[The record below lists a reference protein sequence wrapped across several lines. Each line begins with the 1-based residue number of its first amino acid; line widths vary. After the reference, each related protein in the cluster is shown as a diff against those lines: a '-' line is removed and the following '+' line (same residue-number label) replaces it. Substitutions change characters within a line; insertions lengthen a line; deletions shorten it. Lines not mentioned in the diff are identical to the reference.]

1 MARESMAIAE
11 YIRQHPKVTDLLVT
25 GGDPMVMKAPVLA
38 QYLEPF
44 LKQELKHLR
53 TIRIGSKSLSYWP
66 YRYLSDDDADDVL
79 RLFEKIVAA
88 GKTLSFM
95 AHFNHPVE
103 LSTPAVQQAISRI
116 QSTGA
121 IIRTQSPLLRHIND
135 KPETWAALW
144 RKQVDS
150 NCVPYYMFVERD
162 TGAKRFFS
170 VPLERCWNLFRTAY
184 QKVSGLCRTVK
195 GPVMSASPG
204 KVRVIGLTEI
214 NGEKVFV
221 LEFIQGRNA
230 DWVGKPFFATYDPKA
245 TWLKELKPAFGE
257 ERFFF
262 ESELKGMLSHRIQPM
277 G

>member
-1 MARESMAIAE
+1 M
-11 YIRQHPKVTDLLVT
+11 
-25 GGDPMVMKAPVLA
+25 
-38 QYLEPF
+38 
-44 LKQELKHLR
+44 
-53 TIRIGSKSLSYWP
+53 
-66 YRYLSDDDADDVL
+66 
-79 RLFEKIVAA
+79 
-88 GKTLSFM
+88 
-95 AHFNHPVE
+95 
-103 LSTPAVQQAISRI
+103 
-116 QSTGA
+116 
-121 IIRTQSPLLRHIND
+121 RHIND

-170 VPLERCWNLFRTAY
+170 IPLERCWNLFRTAY

-195 GPVMSASPG
+195 GPVMSATPG

-230 DWVGKPFFATYDPKA
+230 DWVGRPFFATYDPTA